1 MAFGL
6 IIDSPFPLPEA
17 LPVKQD
23 TPPDVTVTIGT
34 AAEDYI
40 ATDGFTYA
48 RENRTWWY
56 HATSYSRT
64 LFNCQSGLFDIRG
77 GNEIIIQLYPDA
89 DMENVKI
96 FLLGSAMGAVQA
108 QRGRI
113 PIHGGAVVTQN
124 GAAII
129 TGNQNAGKSTMTSA
143 FVHNGYKYLTDDV
156 SSISIEDGRVEI
168 IPAYP
173 QRKLVRDA
181 CISLGY
187 DPDGLILVDS
197 ERDKLAIRE
206 RDNWQYT
213 PIVLSAIIELYHETV
228 ENNVSAEL
236 VTGREKLNTV
246 FRNLYRSWM
255 HTPGEGIEPAD
266 FKKMLT
272 IAAQADIYRVGVPRD
287 IGRITDFAQDIAIAL
302 KLTPPE
308 HTSDNGEKENC

>member
-1 MAFGL
+1 MRGKYMAFGL
-6 IIDSPFPLPEA
+6 TIDSPFPLPEA
-17 LPVKQD
+17 LPVKQE
-23 TPPDVTVTIGT
+23 TPADVTVTIGT
-34 AAEDYI
+34 AAEDFV
-40 ATDGFTYA
+40 TDDEFVYA
-48 RENRTWWY
+48 CENRTWWY
-56 HATSYSRT
+56 NATTRSRI
-64 LFNCQSGLFDIRG
+64 LFNCKSGLFDIRD

-113 PIHGGAVVTQN
+113 PIHGGAIVSQN

-156 SSISIEDGRVEI
+156 SSISIEDGRAKI
-168 IPAYP
+168 TPAYP

-181 CISLGY
+181 CIPLGY

-197 ERDKLAIRE
+197 ERDKLAIRD
-206 RDNWQYT
+206 RDNWQDE

-228 ENNVSAEL
+228 ENNVSVEL
-236 VTGREKLNTV
+236 VTGREKLSAV
-246 FRNLYRSWM
+246 FRNLYRFWM
-255 HTPGEGIEPAD
+255 HIPKKGIEPAE

-287 IGRITDFAQDIAIAL
+287 IRRITHFAQEIAIAL
-302 KLTPPE
+302 QLTHRT
-308 HTSDNGEKENC
+308 HT

>member
-17 LPVKQD
+17 LPVKQE
-23 TPPDVTVTIGT
+23 THADVTVTIGT
-34 AAEDYI
+34 AGKDFV
-40 ATDGFTYA
+40 TDDGFADA
-48 RENRTWWY
+48 RENRTWW
-56 HATSYSRT
+56 HNTSMHSRT
-64 LFNCQSGLFDIRG
+64 MFNCKSGLFDIRG
-77 GNEIIIQLYPDA
+77 GNEVIIQLYPDA

-129 TGNQNAGKSTMTSA
+129 TGNQSAGKSTMTSA

-156 SSISIEDGRVEI
+156 SSMSIEDGRVEI
-168 IPAYP
+168 VPAYP

-181 CISLGY
+181 CAPLGY
-187 DPDGLILVDS
+187 DPDDLILVDR
-197 ERDKLAIRE
+197 ERDKLAVRD
-206 RDNWQYT
+206 RDNWQSE
-213 PIVLSAIIELYHETV
+213 PIVLSVIIELYHETV
-228 ENNVSAEL
+228 EKNVSIEP
-236 VTGREKLNTV
+236 VTGREKLNAV
-246 FRNLYRSWM
+246 FRNLYRFWM
-255 HTPGEGIEPAD
+255 HLPGEGIEPVV

-287 IGRITDFAQDIAIAL
+287 IERITHYAQDIAIAL
-302 KLTPPE
+302 KATPAPE
-308 HTSDNGEKENC
+308 HTL

>member
-17 LPVKQD
+17 LPVRQE
-23 TPPDVTVTIGT
+23 TPADVTVAIGT
-34 AAEDYI
+34 VIGD
-40 ATDGFTYA
+40 FTTADAFIYA

-56 HATSYSRT
+56 NATTQSRI
-64 LFNCQSGLFDIRG
+64 LFNCKSGLFDIRC
-77 GNEIIIQLYPDA
+77 GNEIMIQLYPDA

-129 TGNQNAGKSTMTSA
+129 TGSQNAGKSTMTSA
-143 FVHNGYKYLTDDV
+143 FIHNGYKYLTDDV
-156 SSISIEDGRVEI
+156 SSISIVDGRVEI

-181 CISLGY
+181 CIPLGY
-187 DPDGLILVDS
+187 DPDGLILVDD
-197 ERDKLAIRE
+197 ERDKLAIRD
-206 RDNWQYT
+206 RDNWQDE
-213 PIVLSAIIELYHETV
+213 PIVLTAIIELYRETV
-228 ENNVSAEL
+228 DNNVSVEL
-236 VTGREKLNTV
+236 VTGREKLNAV
-246 FRNLYRSWM
+246 FRNLYRFWM
-255 HTPGEGIEPAD
+255 HIPAEGIEPAE

-287 IGRITDFAQDIAIAL
+287 IRRITHFAQDIAIAL
-302 KLTPPE
+302 KLTPPDYI
-308 HTSDNGEKENC
+308 HYNGV